1 MRGHRCR
8 NRNLFHHGGQ
18 GDEAPGQE
26 EKERKDSECLGYGQR
41 CRYHRGARDH
51 DGGRGDW
58 PLCDDDLD
66 IGVLRP
72 ENGGP
77 STYHHGARG
86 DQGEDEDTHKSPIAG
101 SNLIRASHAGDS
113 R

>member
-66 IGVLRP
+66 IGGGCALRM
-72 ENGGP
+72 
-77 STYHHGARG
+77 
-86 DQGEDEDTHKSPIAG
+86 EDRLSVTTVY
-101 SNLIRASHAGDS
+101 ASDS